1 MKLDSQ
7 DDESWDRDAGLRS
20 GDASLK
26 TAHGEVDPT
35 GPVET
40 IGTRAPS
47 ARADRSGTQ
56 CVERTIA
63 LMREL
68 AARGQSG
75 WRLRD
80 LSERCGIDK
89 GTAHRLLACMVRE
102 RLVRQRAADRHYLLG
117 PLLWELGLSV
127 HGPADVRAQCN
138 ESLAQLAK
146 QFNALAFLMVRS
158 GNEFV
163 CAAREGTVKLQA
175 TTIDIGTRRPLF
187 ASASGVAILLALPA
201 AESKAI
207 LAENVATEIVQRG
220 RERLKGLRSMLR
232 RSQKCGF
239 GVSLG
244 DVVPGIHA
252 VGAPVRGP
260 DGRPLASL
268 ALIGLSDD
276 IPETRFAE
284 MHKALDNEATLAGQ
298 DYLRFMSHGGS

>member
-1 MKLDSQ
+1 MKTDSR
-7 DDESWDRDAGLRS
+7 DDQFWDGDSAPRNNRAMSMAAS
-20 GDASLK
+20 GNAAAIDSI
-26 TAHGEVDPT
+26 EDRV
-35 GPVET
+35 
-40 IGTRAPS
+40 PS

-102 RLVRQRAADRHYLLG
+102 RLVRQRSTDRHYLLG
-117 PLLWELGLSV
+117 PLMWELGLSV
-127 HGPADVRAQCN
+127 HGPADLHAQCN
-138 ESLAQLAK
+138 ERLAPIAR

-175 TTIDIGTRRPLF
+175 TTIDVGTRRPLF

-201 AESKAI
+201 SESKAV
-207 LAENVATEIVQRG
+207 LADNLETEIIQRG
-220 RERLKGLRSMLR
+220 RERLKGLRSMLK

-252 VGAPVRGP
+252 VGVPVRAA

-268 ALIGLSDD
+268 AIIGLSDD
-276 IPETRFAE
+276 LPEARFAE
-284 MHKALDNEATLAGQ
+284 VRGVLEDEAAQAGQ
-298 DYLRFMSHGGS
+298 HYLRFISHGGS